1 MSLIEQI
8 CSRFHFVAR
17 QLGERHGN
25 RPSLG
30 ISDENDVQD
39 LLYALLKLH
48 FDDIRSEE
56 WTPSYAGRSSRMAFL
71 LKNEA
76 IVIETK
82 KTRTGLGI
90 KEIGDELLV
99 DIQRY
104 QNHPDCKL
112 LFCFIYD
119 PGERIS
125 NPREL
130 EKDLSKESKKPRVK
144 VLFAPKGY

>member
-1 MSLIEQI
+1 MSLIEEI

-17 QLGERHGN
+17 QLGEPHGN

-56 WTPSYAGRSSRMAFL
+56 WTPSYTGRSSRMDFL

-90 KEIGDELLV
+90 K
-99 DIQRY
+99 
-104 QNHPDCKL
+104 
-112 LFCFIYD
+112 
-119 PGERIS
+119 
-125 NPREL
+125 
-130 EKDLSKESKKPRVK
+130 
-144 VLFAPKGY
+144 